1 LLFTPHVNAA
11 PVQESLFV
19 ETGTA
24 ERVLDADVEQGR
36 GRFLLAVA
44 AVQEPHVLVQDQVAV
59 PHGVVVLRHQGPDL
73 GVPAQEPVE
82 LFVGDVKPGGVAQR
96 VLARVLALQ
105 QEALE
110 HLPTDG
116 PQPFDVLG
124 ERFVHVVRVDHRV
137 DLERDLV
144 PSAPLAHLVELG
156 HVVGP
161 TALPSADR
169 PVRVGVERVARH
181 GQHVHVLAVPV
192 HPLLLDQTS
201 VAHYRHAD
209 TGPPEFRFA
218 VTDQLAH
225 EPAAVPDERF
235 ASRKVQLLHTGFR
248 QHGQTALGLGQRQY
262 ERRLGRV
269 KAKATA
275 VVALPREVIVDAER
289 HGLGTGCSC
298 GARGVPG
305 PRDGRERQSPAHRVP
320 GVPQHFEKSRVPRY
334 DGLHRMC
341 VCAVG

>member
-1 LLFTPHVNAA
+1 
-11 PVQESLFV
+11 
-19 ETGTA
+19 
-24 ERVLDADVEQGR
+24 
-36 GRFLLAVA
+36 
-44 AVQEPHVLVQDQVAV
+44 
-59 PHGVVVLRHQGPDL
+59 
-73 GVPAQEPVE
+73 VPAQEPVE
-82 LFVGDVKPGGVAQR
+82 LFVGDVEPGGVAPR
-96 VLARVLALQ
+96 APARVLALQ
-105 QEALE
+105 PVALE
-110 HLPTDG
+110 PLPPDR
-116 PQPFDVLG
+116 PQPVDVLG

-144 PSAPLAHLVELG
+144 PSAPLAHLIELG
-156 HVVGP
+156 NVVGP

-209 TGPPEFRFA
+209 AGPPEFRFA

-235 ASRKVQLLHTGFR
+235 APRKVQLLHTGFR
-248 QHGQTALGLGQRQY
+248 QHGQAALGLGQRQH

-269 KAKATA
+269 KAKAAA
-275 VVALPREVIVDAER
+275 VVALPREMVVDAER
-289 HGLGTGCSC
+289 HGIGCTGCSC
-298 GARGVPG
+298 SARGVPG

-320 GVPQHFEKSRVPRY
+320 SVPQHVEKSRVPRY
-334 DGLHRMC
+334 DGLHRVFVC
-341 VCAVG
+341 VVGCCGTMRWSSCADRSDRRRSHRQLDTIIVLSKYH